1 MYPAQTL
8 RVRAYVH
15 LCIFTRACA
24 RVHTHTHTHTHTGD
38 KYAVIIGQHGV
49 NLSADAG
56 LTWRP
61 APHNLNIADTS
72 AVQDAYLS
80 SATDARYPTAVLSS
94 LETGALPLHTDVLL
108 LDFALS
114 SGRAH
119 NTSASSGVVWKSAV
133 VSIAGVVAVASQRG
147 REGGRERET
156 HTHVNFSISRTSVLS
171 THTHTCRCRP
181 NCLIYVFNFFFVYH
195 SLDGSLRWSPCSSS
209 ASFRA
214 LIQQTFA
221 IMSLTVCSLS
231 SEQTFASVM
240 VTVCQRV
247 SNIYDIDIL
256 IVHLMLSCILIYDID
271 EESIR

>member
-1 MYPAQTL
+1 M
-8 RVRAYVH
+8 R
-15 LCIFTRACA
+15 TRA
-24 RVHTHTHTHTHTGD
+24 HTHTHTHTGD

-147 REGGRERET
+147 REGGRERER
-156 HTHVNFSISRTSVLS
+156 HTHVNFSISRTSVHS

-181 NCLIYVFNFFFVYH
+181 NCLIYVFNFFLCITV
-195 SLDGSLRWSPCSSS
+195 STAALDGLPAVPVPVSVLSSS
-209 ASFRA
+209 RHLPSCHSQSVHSHPSRHLLVSWLQCVSASQIF
-214 LIQQTFA
+214 
-221 IMSLTVCSLS
+221 M
-231 SEQTFASVM
+231 
-240 VTVCQRV
+240 
-247 SNIYDIDIL
+247 
-256 IVHLMLSCILIYDID
+256 ILIY
-271 EESIR
+271 